1 MKFLF
6 VFPLLVLMGC
16 KMSSLYPA
24 LGAGA
29 GGSAGSLAGPVT
41 GGLGAVAGY
50 SVGEVLKVQDQP
62 NGSSFKPKQYA
73 ELISLVNTA
82 NGETKSF
89 TQKIEDGVYNILKIV
104 GMIIVLIVIGTI
116 FYTRLKCNKTLK
128 LLGLNNEDLERVQR
142 NSK

>member
-1 MKFLF
+1 
-6 VFPLLVLMGC
+6 MGC

-24 LGAGA
+24 IGAGA
-29 GGSAGSLAGPVT
+29 GGGAGSLGGPVV
-41 GGLGAVAGY
+41 GGLGAVTGY
-50 SVGEVLKVQDQP
+50 SVGEVLKGQDQP
-62 NGSSFKPKQYA
+62 SGSTFKPEQYA

-104 GMIIVLIVIGTI
+104 GMIIALIVIGTI
-116 FYTRLKCNKTLK
+116 LYTRLKCNKTLK